1 MSLRG
6 EELKE
11 LTDKFI
17 EAIKRQKKV
26 IGAAKKE
33 RKV

>member
-1 MSLRG
+1 MSLK
-6 EELKE
+6 EKELEE

-26 IGAAKKE
+26 IEAAKKE